1 MITTIGTM
9 SVAASMVILFA
20 GYFLLTPPDA
30 REGLGAQLRRHDLAA
45 FDDQFV
51 VEP

>member
-20 GYFLLTPPDA
+20 GYFLLHRLTHEKD
-30 REGLGAQLRRHDLAA
+30 
-45 FDDQFV
+45 
-51 VEP
+51 